1 VSTSA
6 NLEVATKDDKAKQIH
21 ALGRELKNAL
31 TNAKYR
37 HQQNEHLM
45 PQAKHSHPQQM
56 LSHGNDYN
64 FQLYAADVG

>member
-1 VSTSA
+1 VAPKNTLRKAKLGACPTVSTSA

-31 TNAKYR
+31 MNAKYI

-45 PQAKHSHPQQM
+45 PQAK
-56 LSHGNDYN
+56 
-64 FQLYAADVG
+64 